1 MLSSDGKKYLTDCC
15 STEISLR
22 LIQSV
27 PSPHAEPLKIWLAN
41 VGKDRIDE
49 IKDPEL
55 AVNRAK
61 EIYEKKGYPR
71 NWIDTRMRSINVRNT
86 LTDEWRER
94 GVKTSNEFAILTNEI
109 YKGTFDMTK
118 QEYKDHKSLDKE
130 DNLRDHMGD
139 VELILTML
147 GEASTTEITRAR
159 DSKEFHELNRDAKE
173 GGSVAGNARKE
184 LESKTGKT
192 AISDTKF
199 IPNKILDEKSRG

>member
-27 PSPHAEPLKIWLAN
+27 PSPHAEPLKMWLAN

-49 IKDPEL
+49 IRDPEL

-61 EIYEKKGYPR
+61 AIYEKKGYPR
-71 NWIDTRMRSINVRNT
+71 GWIDTRMRSINVRNT

-109 YKGTFDMTK
+109 
-118 QEYKDHKSLDKE
+118 
-130 DNLRDHMGD
+130 
-139 VELILTML
+139 
-147 GEASTTEITRAR
+147 
-159 DSKEFHELNRDAKE
+159 
-173 GGSVAGNARKE
+173 
-184 LESKTGKT
+184 
-192 AISDTKF
+192 
-199 IPNKILDEKSRG
+199 